1 MKHNK
6 FKIKRLLSVV
16 AALIIVMSMVSC
28 EISSIT
34 DISGDTG
41 GGTRDVVN
49 NDTTTATDTTADSNK
64 SQATIQEKILFEY
77 NGLSVTAK
85 EIISDT
91 IWGAGIKV
99 HIENNSNKD
108 YGIGIRHAIVN
119 NCMITDLF
127 SCTVAAGKKAND
139 TIYLSSSSL
148 MDAGISNIGQIE
160 LYFYLYNP
168 NTYQT
173 EYETECVT
181 IKTSHYNE
189 MDTTVEN
196 AGHVLYDEN
205 GVKIIGKY
213 VDEYGLLGK
222 AIVLYISNSRDE
234 NIVVSCDDLSINGYM
249 VTPLLSSTI
258 YANKYII
265 DDITIL
271 RSDLEENDIKEIK
284 DFALKFRVYNANTY
298 QTIFVT
304 NELSFGVE

>member
-1 MKHNK
+1 MKNTK
-6 FKIKRLLSVV
+6 FKIKHLLSITL
-16 AALIIVMSMVSC
+16 ALIIVLSMVSC
-28 EISSIT
+28 ELSDVT
-34 DISGDTG
+34 DITGDTG
-41 GGTRDVVN
+41 GGTKDVVN
-49 NDTTTATDTTADSNK
+49 NDTTDATDTTADDSD
-64 SQATIQEKILFEY
+64 SHATIDEKILFEY
-77 NGLSVTAK
+77 NGLVVRAK

-91 IWGAGIKV
+91 IWGAGVKV
-99 HIENNSNKD
+99 NIENNSDKD
-108 YGIGIRHAIVN
+108 YGIGIRQAIVN
-119 NCMITDLF
+119 NCMITELF

-173 EYETECVT
+173 EYETECIT
-181 IKTSHYNE
+181 IKTSHYDQ
-189 MDTTVEN
+189 MDTTVED

-213 VDEYGLLGK
+213 VDEYNLLGK

-249 VTPLLSSTI
+249 VSSLLSSTI

-265 DDITIL
+265 DDIIIL
-271 RSDLEENDIKEIK
+271 SADLEENGITEIN

-298 QTIFVT
+298 QTIFTT
-304 NELSFGVE
+304 NELSFSVE